1 MKRWRL
7 PQMKSFESSIRFV
20 PLPPRERLIGLS
32 QKGFKAKLWVDM
44 QETCHHHELRRL
56 SYPVEM
62 I

>member
-1 MKRWRL
+1 
-7 PQMKSFESSIRFV
+7 MKSFESSIRFV